1 MKINGQKAIV
11 TGGAMGI
18 GLAAVKR
25 LLEQGCTVTI
35 WDLQEKA
42 LKDAKEELKNNA
54 DRLFFHQCD
63 VTDSKTV
70 YKLAE
75 TARREMGGIDILVNN
90 AGIVLPGYFHEAGD
104 GKHVKTIDVDLT
116 SMVYTI
122 NAVLPGMY
130 EQNSGVIVN
139 ISSAA
144 GVIGIPGMASYSAA
158 KWGVFGLT
166 EGLRHEARNRKK
178 KVRFVSIHPS
188 YLAKG
193 LFEGAKLKGLGSI
206 ITPRVKN
213 HDVIARAIVK
223 SGIMRK
229 KTVVYR
235 PRSVRLAVMLRGILP
250 DKAFFGLMRFLNVHK
265 SMDSWTGRENG

>member
-1 MKINGQKAIV
+1 MKINGLKAVV

-18 GLAAVKR
+18 GLATVKR

-42 LKDAKEELKNNA
+42 IKEAKDELKNCS

-63 VTDSKTV
+63 VTDRKKV
-70 YKLAE
+70 YKLAD
-75 TARREMGGIDILVNN
+75 TARKEMGRIDILINN
-90 AGIVLPGYFHEAGD
+90 AGIVLPGYFHKVDDE
-104 GKHVKTIDVDLT
+104 KHVKTLDVDLT

-122 NAVLPGMY
+122 NSVLPDMY
-130 EQNSGVIVN
+130 KQNSGVIVN

-144 GVIGIPGMASYSAA
+144 GVIGISGMASYSAA

-166 EGLRHEARNRKK
+166 EGLRHEAVNMKK
-178 KVRFVSIHPS
+178 KVRFVSVHPS
-188 YLAKG
+188 FLAKG

-213 HDVIARAIVK
+213 HDVIARAIVNA
-223 SGIMRK
+223 GIKRK
-229 KTVVYR
+229 QNVVYR
-235 PRSVRLAVMLRGILP
+235 PRSVRLAVMFRGILP
-250 DKAFFGLMRFLNVHK
+250 DKVFCGLMRIMNVHK
-265 SMDSWTGRENG
+265 SMENWTGRSNG